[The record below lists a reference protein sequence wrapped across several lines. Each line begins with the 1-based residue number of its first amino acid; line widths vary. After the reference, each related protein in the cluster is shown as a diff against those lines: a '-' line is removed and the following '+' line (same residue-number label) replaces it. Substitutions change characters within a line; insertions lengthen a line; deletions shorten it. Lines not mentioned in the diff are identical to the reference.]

1 MKTSI
6 PSLFEASPS
15 LEAGPLT
22 SGEHVS
28 PQALSRRD
36 WLKSSGAL
44 VVTASSLGYVG
55 IAGMGAGFASDALA
69 QQVSSTKP
77 ALNAEELDSWIAVGA
92 DGRVTAFFGKVDLGQ
107 GLVVALAQI
116 VADELDVDYSMV
128 QIIQGQTNTTLNQ
141 GGASSA
147 VGIQAGAKPLRFAA
161 AEARRLLLEMA
172 SLKLGVDSATL
183 VVNKGVISVKA
194 DPSKSVSYQDLI
206 GGKFFNSKVEWNKK
220 FGNPLEIKVK
230 AQPKKPSEYRVVGQ
244 SIPRTDLEWRIYATG
259 EFVSDIRIPGMLHA
273 RVVRTPIAGAT
284 IESVD
289 ASSIKDIPGARVVR
303 ERNFLAVV
311 AEKEWNAVKASKQ
324 LKVKWKHPVEKLPT
338 HLKVFEHIAKAPVV
352 KREEELKKGN
362 VDEAFKV
369 AKKIIQAQYHWP
381 FQSHSSMGPAC
392 AIADVKADKIEIWTG
407 SQKPH
412 FSRDGVAKLLAVDP
426 NIVTGHWVIG
436 PGSYGRNDA
445 GDAVMDAAMLSKLTG
460 RVVRVQGM
468 RHDATAWDPKAP
480 ASIHMARAAL
490 DESGQVLA
498 YEFTSKAFSRASI
511 ESNEADPHDSL
522 VGMEMGLPARNG
534 VGFGVPLEAYAF
546 QNKRYAWE
554 VIPDLIKQASPL
566 RTSHLRDPVGLQI
579 HFASEQFIDELAF
592 ETNTDP
598 IDFRLKYAT
607 SYRDQELLKALQE
620 KSGWENRRA
629 HVLPQK
635 GPIVK
640 GQGVAYA
647 HRGGTMLAI
656 VAQIEVDTRSGRIWG
671 RKFTVAH
678 DCGLVINPKG
688 LRYTIENGLVH
699 ALSRTVFEEVQF
711 DQERVTSVDW
721 LTYPILNIK
730 DAPESINVVLMNRPE
745 LPPTGAGEATC
756 RVVPAA
762 VANAFFDATGV
773 RMRQAPLSPKHV
785 LQALKAS
792 DKSTNST
799 KA

>member
-1 MKTSI
+1 MKNTLQSSAQLVSTEETQSSTSAVHA
-6 PSLFEASPS
+6 PAS
-15 LEAGPLT
+15 
-22 SGEHVS
+22 
-28 PQALSRRD
+28 ALSRRD

-44 VVTASSLGYVG
+44 VVTASSMGFVG
-55 IAGMGAGFASDALA
+55 LAGIGAGFGADAQA
-69 QQVSSTKP
+69 QVGATKP
-77 ALNAEELDSWIAVGA
+77 ALHAEELDSWIAVGA
-92 DGRVTAFFGKVDLGQ
+92 DGKVTAFFGKVDLGQ

-116 VADELDVDYSMV
+116 VADELDVDYGVV
-128 QIIQGQTNTTLNQ
+128 QIVQGQTDKTMNQ

-183 VVNKGVISVKA
+183 VVSKGVISVKA
-194 DPSKSVSYQDLI
+194 DPTKSVSYQDLI

-220 FGNPLEIKVK
+220 IGNPLEIKVK

-244 SIPRTDLEWRIYATG
+244 SIPRTDLAWRIYATG

-273 RVVRTPIAGAT
+273 RTVRTPFAGAT

-289 ASSIKDIPGARVVR
+289 ALSIKDIPGARVVR
-303 ERNFLAVV
+303 EKNFLAVV
-311 AEKEWNAVKASKQ
+311 AEKEWDAVKASKQ
-324 LKVKWKHPVEKLPT
+324 LKVKWRRPVDKLPT
-338 HLKVFEHIAKAPVV
+338 HAKVFEHIAKAPVV

-362 VDEAFKV
+362 VDEAFKG
-369 AKKIIQAQYHWP
+369 AKRIIEAQYGWP
-381 FQSHSSMGPAC
+381 FQSHASMGPAC

-412 FSRDGVAKLLAVDP
+412 FARDGVANLLGVDP
-426 NIVTGHWVIG
+426 KMVTGHWVIG

-490 DESGQVLA
+490 DDSGEVLG
-498 YEFTSKAFSRASI
+498 YEFTSKAFSRVSI
-511 ESNEADPHDSL
+511 ESNEADPNDSL
-522 VGMEMGLPARNG
+522 VGMEIGLPARNG

-546 QNKRYAWE
+546 QHKRYAWE
-554 VIPDLIKQASPL
+554 VIPDLVKQASPL
-566 RTSHLRDPVGLQI
+566 RTSHMRDPVGLQI

-592 ETNTDP
+592 ETQSDP

-607 SYRDQELLKALQE
+607 SFRDQELFKALQE
-620 KSGWENRRA
+620 KSGWENKRA
-629 HVLPQK
+629 HILPQK
-635 GPIVK
+635 GSILK

-656 VAQIEVDTRSGRIWG
+656 VAHIEVDTRTGRIWG

-688 LRYTIENGLVH
+688 LRYTIENGLVQ
-699 ALSRTVFEEVQF
+699 ALSRTLFEEVQF

-730 DAPESINVVLMNRPE
+730 DAPESINVVLLNRPE

-785 LQALKAS
+785 LQALRAAEK
-792 DKSTNST
+792 TTPST

>member
-1 MKTSI
+1 MKTDIQSNTGE
-6 PSLFEASPS
+6 SKMASAQTAPV
-15 LEAGPLT
+15 G
-22 SGEHVS
+22 SGS
-28 PQALSRRD
+28 ALSSLSRRD

-44 VVTASSLGYVG
+44 VVSASAMGFVG
-55 IAGMGAGFASDALA
+55 ITGLGAGFDAQA
-69 QQVSSTKP
+69 EVGSTKP
-77 ALNAEELDSWIAVGA
+77 ALEADELDSWIAVGA
-92 DGRVTAFFGKVDLGQ
+92 DGKVTAFFGKVDLGQ

-116 VADELDVDYSMV
+116 VADELDVEYGAV
-128 QIIQGQTNTTLNQ
+128 QIIQGQTDKTMNQ

-161 AEARRLLLEMA
+161 AEARRLLVEMA
-172 SLKLGVDSATL
+172 SLKLGVDSAQL
-183 VVNKGVISVKA
+183 VVNKGVVSVKA
-194 DPSKSVSYQDLI
+194 DAAKSVSYQDLI
-206 GGKFFNSKVEWNKK
+206 GGKFFNAKVEWNKK
-220 FGNPLEIKVK
+220 IGNPLEIKVK

-244 SIPRTDLEWRIYATG
+244 SIPRTDLEWRVYATG
-259 EFVSDIRIPGMLHA
+259 EFVNDIRIPGMLHA
-273 RVVRTPIAGAT
+273 RMVRTPIAGAT
-284 IESVD
+284 IDAVD
-289 ASSIKDIPGARVVR
+289 TASIKDIPGARVVR
-303 ERNFLAVV
+303 EKNFLAVV
-311 AEKEWNAVKASKQ
+311 AEREWDAVKAAKQ
-324 LKVKWKHPVEKLPT
+324 LKVKWKTPTDKLPS
-338 HLKVFEHIAKAPVV
+338 HAKVFEHIAKAPVV
-352 KREEELKKGN
+352 KREEELIKGN
-362 VDEAFKV
+362 VDTAFKG
-369 AKKIIQAQYHWP
+369 AKKIIEAQYNWP

-392 AIADVKADKIEIWTG
+392 AIADVKADKIELWTG

-412 FSRDGVAKLLAVDP
+412 FSRDGVANLLGVDP
-426 NIVTGHWVIG
+426 KMVTGHWVIG

-480 ASIHMARAAL
+480 ASIHRARAAL
-490 DESGQVLA
+490 DENGQVLG
-498 YEFTSKAFSRASI
+498 YEFTSKAFSRVSI
-511 ESNEADPHDSL
+511 ESNEADPNDSL
-522 VGMEMGLPARNG
+522 VGMELGLPARNG
-534 VGFGVPLEAYAF
+534 VGFGVPLEGYSF

-554 VIPDLIKQASPL
+554 VIPDLVKQASPL
-566 RTSHLRDPVGLQI
+566 RTSHMRDPVGLQI

-607 SYRDQELLKALQE
+607 SYRDQDLLKALQE

-635 GPIVK
+635 GPILK

-647 HRGGTMLAI
+647 HRGGTMLAL
-656 VAQIEVDTRSGRIWG
+656 VAQIEVDTRTGRIWG

-688 LRYTIENGLVH
+688 LRYTIENGLVQ
-699 ALSRTVFEEVQF
+699 ALSRVVFEEVQF

-721 LTYPILNIK
+721 LTYPILNMK
-730 DAPESINVVLMNRPE
+730 DAPESINVVLLNRPE

-773 RMRQAPLSPKHV
+773 RMRQAPLSPKYV
-785 LQALKAS
+785 LQALKAV
-792 DKSTNST
+792 DKTTASK